1 MDKQTRQTS
10 DSGGR
15 ERMKESGSRLT
26 NIQNMTNNVSKSNET
41 DYSTQQPPSI
51 SQQQQTTTQTTTSKE
66 QSDKF
71 VTHRAKYVRKSLMGI
86 NNLLDSAY
94 ARLRPLETIF
104 VVGVV
109 LCCTTLCVYVT
120 HKHLELQNI
129 VKTFESR

>member
-1 MDKQTRQTS
+1 MDQQTYQTS

-15 ERMKESGSRLT
+15 ERMEGSRLNNT
-26 NIQNMTNNVSKSNET
+26 QNMTDNLSKSNET
-41 DYSTQQPPSI
+41 DYSTQQPPSR
-51 SQQQQTTTQTTTSKE
+51 SQQQQTTAQTRTSKE

-71 VTHRAKYVRKSLMGI
+71 VTHRAKYIRKSLMGI

-109 LCCTTLCVYVT
+109 LCCTTLCLYVT

-129 VKTFESR
+129 VKTLESR